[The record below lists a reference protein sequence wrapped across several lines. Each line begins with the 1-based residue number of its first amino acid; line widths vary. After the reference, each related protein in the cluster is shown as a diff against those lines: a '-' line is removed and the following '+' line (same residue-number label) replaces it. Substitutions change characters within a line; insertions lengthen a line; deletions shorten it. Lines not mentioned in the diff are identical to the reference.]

1 MISDRFTQAAK
12 GFSLLEVI
20 AALTLTA
27 IIAAI
32 GIRQLSVPGDT
43 VHQRTCDATR
53 QTLQGYADRYRD
65 DTGQLPG
72 RDLREIRTANYA
84 GTTLPTC
91 PVTGRAYRLRRGV
104 VGCPTHEA
112 TR

>member
-1 MISDRFTQAAK
+1 MISNRITRRAN
-12 GFSLLEVI
+12 GFSLLEVV

-27 IIAAI
+27 IVAAFGIRHMREPDIAAN
-32 GIRQLSVPGDT
+32 
-43 VHQRTCDATR
+43 QRTCDMTR
-53 QTLQGYADRYRD
+53 QTLQGYAERYRD
-65 DTGQLPG
+65 DVGQLP
-72 RDLREIRTANYA
+72 RMDLREIRTANYA

-91 PVTGRAYRLRRGV
+91 PVTGQAYQIRNGV

>member
-1 MISDRFTQAAK
+1 MFDRLVRRKT

-27 IIAAI
+27 IVAAF
-32 GIRQLSVPGDT
+32 GIRHMRVPGET
-43 VHQRTCDATR
+43 ANQRSCDMTR

-65 DTGQLPG
+65 EVGRLPG
-72 RDLREIRTANYA
+72 RNLREIQTANYA

-91 PVTGRAYRLRRGV
+91 PVTGRAYQIRRGI

-112 TR
+112 SR

>member
-1 MISDRFTQAAK
+1 MRSETSHRSG

-20 AALTLTA
+20 FALTLTA
-27 IIAAI
+27 IVAAL
-32 GIRQLSVPGDT
+32 GIRHLNVPGDT
-43 VHQRTCDATR
+43 AQQRTCDATR
-53 QTLQGYADRYRD
+53 QTLQGYAERFRD
-65 DTGQLPG
+65 DTGQVPG
-72 RDLREIRTANYA
+72 RNLREIQTANYA

-91 PVTGRAYRLRRGV
+91 PITGQAYRIRRGV